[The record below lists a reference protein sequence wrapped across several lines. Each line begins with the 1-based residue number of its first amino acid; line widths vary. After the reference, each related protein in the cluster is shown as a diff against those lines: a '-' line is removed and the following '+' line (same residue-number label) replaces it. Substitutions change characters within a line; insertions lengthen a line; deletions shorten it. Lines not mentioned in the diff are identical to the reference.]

1 MSVVLR
7 YNALSKIWPCD
18 ELYFKTK
25 QTSVPFEK
33 KNSKTHTFSQVFK
46 MQITVTT
53 LRGDVFSLEVPEDL
67 ELENFKAF
75 CEAESGISSQVN
87 RRIFIGYYFE
97 ILRKKFQNS
106 YIKWN
111 KKRKISPSIFEK

>member
-1 MSVVLR
+1 MPYQRYGHAMSCI
-7 YNALSKIWPCD
+7 SKQN
-18 ELYFKTK
+18 K
-25 QTSVPFEK
+25 QAYLLK
-33 KNSKTHTFSQVFK
+33 KKKSKTHTFSQIFK

-111 KKRKISPSIFEK
+111 KERQISPSIFDK